1 MVLTGLAK
9 LVQNIPPDIAKRRVG
24 LLCHQASVLPDFS
37 SAPSVLKDILGK
49 NLRLLFAPQHGFAAE
64 KQANMVSSA
73 DTLHTETGLPLV
85 SLYGPRLAPE
95 PSHLAEIDVL
105 LVDLQD
111 VGVRVYTYIWTL
123 FLTMKACAKA
133 DVEVVV
139 LDRPNPIG
147 GKIEGPLLQEEFFS
161 FVGMAR
167 IPLRHGLTIGEL
179 ALYFKH
185 ILGVDVS
192 LRVIPL
198 EGWKRNMLF
207 PETGLPWIP
216 PSPNMPTFQTA
227 LLYPGMVLL
236 EGTNLSEGRGTTTP
250 FELLGAP
257 WLNTKI
263 VENLRKIPGLFIQK
277 TSFIPWF
284 DKWAGRLCQGLRLMV
299 NDISCFEPVKAVL
312 AILGEISKEH
322 EEFAFRTPPYE
333 YEWQKLP
340 FDIIVGTNMVRE
352 LLVNGEINVLLQ
364 ELDKGIDEYQ
374 EETRPIR
381 LYV

>member
-167 IPLRHGLTIGEL
+167 IPLRHGLTIGEI

-185 ILGVDVS
+185 ILGIDVS
-192 LRVIPL
+192 LRVVTL

-312 AILGEISKEH
+312 AILGEILKEH

>member
-312 AILGEISKEH
+312 AILGEILKEH

>member
-312 AILGEISKEH
+312 AILGEILKEH

-352 LLVNGEINVLLQ
+352 LLVNGEINALLQ